1 MLSTGTP
8 RAAAIFPAVT
18 GEHALPHRTAETVT
32 RDTPD
37 FSASRMLVMSLRA
50 ISAISLTR
58 SIRNSI
64 HLALAFDCIIPL
76 SKAKVKRK
84 FYLLLAFLSYALYH
98 NKNGRRCIMTIG
110 ERIREIRK
118 SRGLTQKELGERLGL
133 SYQSIAQWENDLRKP
148 KSETILKIACALGVR
163 YEDIVGLETFNSGAE
178 FDKRRNEIIEEL
190 RKSDGKT
197 LKIIHVTDPIKFINH
212 ALDQMTEE
220 GQAQVAQRA
229 AEVLEVPRYRKDELK
244 D

>member
-1 MLSTGTP
+1 
-8 RAAAIFPAVT
+8 
-18 GEHALPHRTAETVT
+18 
-32 RDTPD
+32 
-37 FSASRMLVMSLRA
+37 
-50 ISAISLTR
+50 
-58 SIRNSI
+58 
-64 HLALAFDCIIPL
+64 
-76 SKAKVKRK
+76 
-84 FYLLLAFLSYALYH
+84 
-98 NKNGRRCIMTIG
+98 MTIG

-229 AEVLEVPRYRKDELK
+229 AEVLEVPRYRKDAPK

>member
-1 MLSTGTP
+1 M
-8 RAAAIFPAVT
+8 
-18 GEHALPHRTAETVT
+18 TV
-32 RDTPD
+32 
-37 FSASRMLVMSLRA
+37 
-50 ISAISLTR
+50 
-58 SIRNSI
+58 
-64 HLALAFDCIIPL
+64 
-76 SKAKVKRK
+76 
-84 FYLLLAFLSYALYH
+84 
-98 NKNGRRCIMTIG
+98 G

-118 SRGLTQKELGERLGL
+118 SHGLTQKELGERLGL

-163 YEDIVGLETFNSGAE
+163 YEDIVGLETFDSGAE
-178 FDKRRNEIIEEL
+178 FDKQRNEIIEEL
-190 RKSDGKT
+190 RKSDSKT
-197 LKIIHVTDPIKFINH
+197 LKIIHTTDPIKFINH

>member
-1 MLSTGTP
+1 
-8 RAAAIFPAVT
+8 
-18 GEHALPHRTAETVT
+18 
-32 RDTPD
+32 
-37 FSASRMLVMSLRA
+37 
-50 ISAISLTR
+50 
-58 SIRNSI
+58 
-64 HLALAFDCIIPL
+64 
-76 SKAKVKRK
+76 
-84 FYLLLAFLSYALYH
+84 
-98 NKNGRRCIMTIG
+98 MTIG